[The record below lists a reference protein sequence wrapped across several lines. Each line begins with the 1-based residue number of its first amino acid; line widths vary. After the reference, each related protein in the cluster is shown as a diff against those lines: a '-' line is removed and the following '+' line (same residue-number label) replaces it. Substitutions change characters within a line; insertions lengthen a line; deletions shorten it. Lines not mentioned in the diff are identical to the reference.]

1 MKWLI
6 VILILIGFAWSV
18 PAGRERI
25 EAVLEPVGEQLAP
38 ALDWALNP
46 TRRAGVKREL
56 DFILRAIENERQM
69 GRPVPDPNTF
79 HEWVG
84 SSVDALNDGLDP
96 WGQPYYLELSRATVT
111 VVSAGPDR
119 ERGTD
124 DDVRASRNFGR

>member
-1 MKWLI
+1 MKWLL
-6 VILILIGFAWSV
+6 VILIVLGFAWSV

-25 EAVLEPVGEQLAP
+25 RDVLQPVGEQLEP
-38 ALDWALNP
+38 VLNWALDP
-46 TRRAGVKREL
+46 MRRAGARREL

-69 GRPVPDPNTF
+69 GRPFPNPATF

-96 WGQPYYLELSRATVT
+96 WGQPYTLEVSRQTAT

-119 ERGTD
+119 TRGTA
-124 DDVRASRNFGR
+124 DDVKASRSFGR

>member
-1 MKWLI
+1 MKRLI

-25 EAVLEPVGEQLAP
+25 RSALQPVGERLGP
-38 ALDWALNP
+38 VLDWALNP

-69 GRPVPDPNTF
+69 GRPLPDQNAFPA
-79 HEWVG
+79 WVG
-84 SSVDALNDGLDP
+84 SNVDALNDGLDP
-96 WGQPYYLELSRATVT
+96 WGQPYYLELARTTFT

-119 ERGTD
+119 MRGTG
-124 DDVRASRNFGR
+124 DDVKASRNFGR